1 MRRWL
6 KITLVSFSLLLLV
19 VVPALLWLGTTE
31 SGLHWAYR
39 QAVNY
44 LPGTISIGKLEGRL
58 FGTLTLDDVHY
69 EFDNNKITA
78 RQISLEWSASALLFA
93 RLNISHLHVQ
103 ALRLTLPAS
112 AKNDQ
117 PLSLPNIHLPL
128 QLSLKDTVIDDFDIE
143 QPDGRFKL
151 KQIRLSASALL
162 NQIRIKSLNV
172 VAANYELNLKGK
184 LTPTGNYKHALETEW
199 QATLPSMSTIKG
211 TGSIQGNIKTSKIKQ
226 TISGPMQLTLN
237 ATLHNLSGKPD
248 WQANAAISDFN
259 AARLAASLP
268 AITGKLQLKAHGD
281 LATAAINGNMQGRYP
296 EQGPFDTHFEL
307 QRLANNDIQINKFV
321 LNAPE
326 QQLRLNA
333 HGVWSLADNKG
344 KLALDW
350 NNLRW
355 PLQKTPWFNSASG
368 NGEIEGNL
376 DHYHFTLNTDRPWPQ
391 APPSTWF
398 ASADGNLDGLTFQT
412 LRVTALDGEAIAT
425 GQLDWSP
432 HLTWKADV
440 KASHLNPESLLP
452 DWPGKLNA
460 KLTSTGRT
468 QNGHLI
474 ADAKITRI
482 TGTLR
487 KQAVSL
493 HGQLGWR
500 NDGLDIKQ
508 LNFNSGQSKL
518 SATGRVA
525 SAIDLDWNI
534 DSPDLANLYP
544 QAKGQLQANGHLTGS
559 PDEPVIDATLKG
571 HDLSLPGYALGK
583 IDGDIAVDLFHWQ
596 KINIRLAAEA
606 AKIKNVDAD
615 SINLT
620 ASNSGLDL
628 KAVSGSKTIQIK
640 LTGETDPAGW
650 HGRIEQADFT
660 NAQIAELKL
669 KSPAKLAV
677 THNTLLI
684 DPLCWQSQDG
694 QVCIHLQRKAD
705 IWQSQLS
712 MNQLPLM
719 LISPWLPPD
728 LKLEGVIN
736 ATAELQYNAPG
747 QLLGKAHITLPA
759 GAVTYPLLEGEH
771 DRWEYSGGTIDL
783 SLTPEGAQATTHLT
797 LANNDHLQAQLSLP
811 HANLMSLNSN
821 TQTLKGS
828 AKLEVHDLGLIE
840 ALVPELQDLKGTI
853 KLALTA
859 GGTLDQPRLS
869 GNAYLHNGSM
879 RIPRLGLN
887 IEQIKLDGYSDSFNK
902 LRFSL
907 AAKSGDGQL
916 EVNGSTLLDKS
927 EGWPTTIDIKGD
939 NVEVSRIPEARI
951 NVTPD
956 LQIELQHHTIKLTG
970 SAHIPYA
977 KLQPKDIT
985 TAKRVSEDTVIVGG
999 KQPDQEKWLIYTNV
1013 RLTLGE
1019 RVNFYGFGFEG
1030 RLGGSVLLKDVPGQ
1044 VTTATGEINV
1054 PEGRYMAYGQ
1064 RLEVEHGR
1072 LLYTGGPV
1080 ANPGLDLR
1088 AVRHVNNITAGIKV
1102 RGTLSQPKA
1111 ELFSI
1116 PAMGETDVLSYILF
1130 GRPAENASGE
1140 DGAMM
1145 AKAALAL
1152 SLSSGDRLARI
1163 LGDRFGLDEMRVESS
1178 DTGEQASLMIGRYLS
1193 PKLYVSY
1200 GIGLI
1205 GTGNSLNVRYQISDK
1220 WQLKGVSGEHQGA
1233 DLLYTIE
1240 R

>member
-6 KITLVSFSLLLLV
+6 KITLASLGLLLLAV
-19 VVPALLWLGTTE
+19 IPALLWLGTTE

-39 QAVNY
+39 QAVSY
-44 LPGTISIGKLEGRL
+44 VPGTISIGKLEGRL

-69 EFDNNKITA
+69 EFDNNKIA
-78 RQISLEWSASALLFA
+78 AKQISLEWSASSLLFA

-103 ALRLTLPAS
+103 ALKLTLPAS
-112 AKNDQ
+112 AKTDQ
-117 PLSLPNIHLPL
+117 PLSLPDIDLPL
-128 QLSLKDTVIDDFDIE
+128 QISLKDTVIDGFDIE
-143 QPDGRFKL
+143 QPDSRFEL
-151 KQIRLSASALL
+151 KQIRLSASTLL
-162 NQIRIKSLNV
+162 DQIKIKSLNV

-184 LTPTGNYKHALETEW
+184 LTPTGNYKHTLEIEW
-199 QATLPSMSTIKG
+199 QAKLPSMVAIKG
-211 TGSIQGNIKTSKIKQ
+211 KGSILGNIKTSKIQQK
-226 TISGPMQLTLN
+226 ISGPMQLALN
-237 ATLHNLSGKPD
+237 AELHNLSGKLD
-248 WQANAAISDFN
+248 WQANAEISDFN
-259 AARLAASLP
+259 AARLDASLP
-268 AITGKLQLKAHGD
+268 AITGKLHLKAHGD
-281 LATAAINGNMQGRYP
+281 LATASMSGSMEGRYP
-296 EQGPFDTHFEL
+296 EQGPFDTSFKI
-307 QRLANNDIQINKFV
+307 QRLANTHIQIDEFV
-321 LNAPE
+321 LHAPE
-326 QQLRLNA
+326 KQLRLNA
-333 HGVWSLADNKG
+333 HGDWSPADNTG
-344 KLALDW
+344 RLALDW

-355 PLQKTPWFNSASG
+355 PLQNTPWFNSASG

-398 ASADGNLDGLTFQT
+398 ASADGNLKGLKFQT
-412 LRVTALDGEAIAT
+412 LRVTALEGEAIAT
-425 GQLDWSP
+425 GNVSWSP
-432 HLTWKADV
+432 RLTWKADI
-440 KASHLNPESLLP
+440 KASKLNPESLLP

-460 KLTSTGRT
+460 KLTSTGGIE
-468 QNGHLI
+468 NGKLI
-474 ADAKITRI
+474 ADADITSV

-487 KQAVSL
+487 KQPVSL
-493 HGQLGWR
+493 HGQVGWR

-508 LNFNSGQSKL
+508 LNFSSGKSKL

-525 SAIDLDWNI
+525 TAMDLNWNI
-534 DSPDLANLYP
+534 DSPDLADLYP

-559 PDEPVIDATLKG
+559 PAEPVIDATLKG
-571 HDLSLPGYALGK
+571 HDLSLPGYALGT
-583 IDGDIAVDLFHWQ
+583 IDGNIAVDLFHWQ
-596 KINIRLAAEA
+596 KINIRLAVEA

-615 SINLT
+615 SLSLT
-620 ASNSGLDL
+620 ASNSGLYL

-650 HGRIEQADFT
+650 HGLIEQADFT
-660 NAQIAELKL
+660 NTHVAELKL

-677 THNTLLI
+677 THNTLLL

-694 QVCIHLQRKAD
+694 QACIHLQRKAG
-705 IWQSQLS
+705 IWQAQLN

-736 ATAELQYNAPG
+736 ATAELQYNVPG

-759 GAVTYPLLEGEH
+759 GAVTYPLLEGER
-771 DRWEYSGGTIDL
+771 DRWEYSGGTMDL
-783 SLTPEGAQATTHLT
+783 SLKPEGVQATTNLT
-797 LANNDHLQAQLSLP
+797 LANNDHFQAQLLLP
-811 HANLMSLNSN
+811 DANLTTLNSK

-828 AKLEVHDLGLIE
+828 AKLEIHDLGLIE

-859 GGTLDQPRLS
+859 GGTLDQPRIS
-869 GNAYLHNGSM
+869 GDVYLHDGSV
-879 RIPRLGLN
+879 RVPRLGLN
-887 IEQIKLDGYSDSFNK
+887 IEQIKLDGHSDGFNK
-902 LRFSL
+902 LSFNL
-907 AAKSGDGQL
+907 DAKSGDGQL
-916 EVNGSTLLDKS
+916 AIKGNTLLDKS
-927 EGWPTTIDIKGD
+927 KGWPTTIHIKGD

-956 LQIELQHHTIKLTG
+956 LQVELQHHTIKLTG

-977 KLQPKDIT
+977 KLQPKDVT
-985 TAKRVSEDTVIVGG
+985 TAKRVSDDTIIVGG
-999 KQPDQEKWLIYTNV
+999 KQTDEEKWLIFTNV

-1030 RLGGSVLLKDVPGQ
+1030 RLGGSILLKDVPGQ

-1080 ANPGLDLR
+1080 ANPGLDIR
-1088 AVRHVNNITAGIKV
+1088 AVRHVSNITAGLKV
-1102 RGTLSQPKA
+1102 RGSLSQPKV

-1140 DGAMM
+1140 QGAMM

-1152 SLSSGDRLARI
+1152 SLTSGDRLARI

-1178 DTGEQASLMIGRYLS
+1178 DTGDQASLMIGRYLS

-1205 GTGNSLNVRYQISDK
+1205 GTTNSINLRYQISDK